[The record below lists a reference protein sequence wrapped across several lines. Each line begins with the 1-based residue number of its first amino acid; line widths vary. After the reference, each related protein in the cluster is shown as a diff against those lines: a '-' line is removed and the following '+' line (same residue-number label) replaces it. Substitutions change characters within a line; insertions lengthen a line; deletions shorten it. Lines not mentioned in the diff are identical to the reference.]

1 MQQFLLI
8 LLNFSLLTIL
18 TSENQAQISFVND
31 LKKNLKIFCKD
42 CNEEYFSSFTENY
55 YHKKNSAPVAY
66 VYFGNEKFEISSRA
80 EKIKSDLDKLRLSEK
95 YKLKYCYF
103 YFTKVSYFDVSIPKE
118 IALLPIAISA
128 LDINY
133 TTNYNGLGVW
143 GLQYVPAAKFNFPG
157 DINFDNRLNPQFSSK
172 TATRYL
178 AHLYTIYGRWNYS
191 IAAYLTSPIYINKI
205 IDSTRDEDII
215 SALPEDII
223 HIFDRLV
230 ALIYWFEENPITES
244 FSLCPEKSI
253 DTVRIIDKIHFE
265 QISSV
270 LNIDIAEL
278 KNLNNVF
285 TSEIIDGK
293 RREKIFFLPAGYGQ
307 KFYELYDTICSYN
320 TGQYFPKG
328 VENKADSS
336 NDKDINTPQ
345 VPGHDYEKISYKIV
359 SGDNL
364 GRIAQKFGVKISE
377 IQEWNNIDGTKIYAG
392 QEIVIWKKKGETNQI
407 RNNIFNNEVKTQ
419 TNIEKFDPSKYELV
433 ETYEVKKGDSAYKIA
448 QKYSWATA
456 DEILEWNGISD
467 PSKLQIGQKLKIYRK
482 KK

>member
-1 MQQFLLI
+1 MQRFLLI

-18 TSENQAQISFVND
+18 TSQNKAQISCVND

-42 CNEEYFSSFTENY
+42 CNEEYFSSCTENY
-55 YHKKNSAPVAY
+55 YHKKNSSPPAY
-66 VYFGNEKFEISSRA
+66 VYVGNEKFAISSQA
-80 EKIKSDLDKLRLSEK
+80 AKIKSDLDKLRLSEK
-95 YKLKYCYF
+95 CKLKYCYF
-103 YFTKVSYFDVSIPKE
+103 YFTKVSFFDGSIPKE
-118 IALLPIAISA
+118 IALLPIAISG
-128 LDINY
+128 LDNNFI
-133 TTNYNGLGVW
+133 TNYKGVGVW
-143 GLQYVPAAKFNFPG
+143 GLQYIPAAKFDFPG

-215 SALPEDII
+215 SALQEDII

-244 FSLCPEKSI
+244 FCLCPEKSI
-253 DTVRIIDKIHFE
+253 DTVRIVDKIHFE
-265 QISSV
+265 QIATV

-293 RREKIFFLPAGYGQ
+293 KREKILFLPTGYGQ

-320 TGQYFPKG
+320 TEKYFPRVLVNG
-328 VENKADSS
+328 TDTS
-336 NDKDINTPQ
+336 KDTEIYK
-345 VPGHDYEKISYKIV
+345 VPGPEYEKISYKIV

-364 GRIAQKFGVKISE
+364 GSIAQKFGVKISE

-392 QEIVIWKKKGETNQI
+392 QEIVLWKKKGEANQADNKI
-407 RNNIFNNEVKTQ
+407 TNNEVKSRTNTQ
-419 TNIEKFDPSKYELV
+419 KFDPSQYELV

-448 QKYSWATA
+448 KKYSWATA

-482 KK
+482 KQ